1 MSSPQF
7 NGRSFGVLSLSHLV
21 NDMYTNFLPQ
31 LIPFLIAARGYTV
44 FAGATLVTAFTL
56 SSSLLQPF
64 FGYLVDQ
71 KGQRWLVYVGTLW
84 MALLL
89 GVTGLIPGY
98 PLLLVISIM
107 AGLGTSA
114 FHPQAMAMV
123 GQVAGDRKGFLLGAF
138 IAAGN
143 LGLAVSPLVLLPL
156 FDYYGYSSTWVVI
169 IPGLLVTLMLYRY
182 APESEPHIK
191 PAQGLK
197 QALGALKNV
206 SADLYKLMTV
216 VALRSLVHSG
226 LMMLLPLYLMLNRK
240 FSAENTGY
248 LVFATLATGALGG
261 LIGGYISDRYGRKPL
276 IVVSLALSALLFY
289 GFLYTGGAL
298 SFILLSLGGMT
309 LLSSFSVTVAAAQEV
324 IPENKALA
332 SGLSLGFAIGMGGLA
347 VTPVGKFADIFG
359 VDAAV
364 KLVFSLPLAAAL
376 IGLYIRE
383 AGQKQSLVNA
393 VPGEV
398 KR

>member
-7 NGRSFGVLSLSHLV
+7 NGRFFGVLSLAHLV

-143 LGLAVSPLVLLPL
+143 LGLAVSPLV
-156 FDYYGYSSTWVVI
+156 
-169 IPGLLVTLMLYRY
+169 
-182 APESEPHIK
+182 
-191 PAQGLK
+191 
-197 QALGALKNV
+197 
-206 SADLYKLMTV
+206 
-216 VALRSLVHSG
+216 
-226 LMMLLPLYLMLNRK
+226 LLPLYLMLNRK